1 MLTGSAQAKHGVL
14 LQHSALNVLCGILK
28 KQSATK
34 EGLRLRLQ
42 IQSESDYNLCLG
54 LRVQLQSET

>member
-1 MLTGSAQAKHGVL
+1 MLTGSAQAKHWVL
-14 LQHSALNVLCGILK
+14 LQYSALNVLCGILK
-28 KQSATK
+28 KQSASK

-42 IQSESDYNLCLG
+42 IQSECDYNLCLG